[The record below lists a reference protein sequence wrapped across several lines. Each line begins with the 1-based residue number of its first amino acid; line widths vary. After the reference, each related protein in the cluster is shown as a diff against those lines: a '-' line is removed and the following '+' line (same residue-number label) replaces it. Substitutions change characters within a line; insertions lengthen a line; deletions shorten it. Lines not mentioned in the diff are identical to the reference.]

1 MESMVELGIKSNWL
15 LPVRGT
21 VLQDKNRKSETKDM
35 RKKNEMDCIFV
46 SPLKNLGE
54 MRLATFRNGHQI
66 DKSGAIDKRSS

>member
-1 MESMVELGIKSNWL
+1 MVELGIKSNWL
-15 LPVRGT
+15 RPVKGT

-54 MRLATFRNGHQI
+54 LRRAILQNGHHI
-66 DKSGAIDKRSS
+66 EKSGAIDKRFS